1 MFLSEAKEGTT
12 TKPGLFTNAEFP
24 FEDARLRF
32 RSPGQ
37 ADTVYASRISGKE
50 GWKARRTVEVSRR
63 PRQSFR
69 TNCFSDRKTGLSDRA
84 ERLTER
90 GSEGGSQEWK

>member
-37 ADTVYASRISGKE
+37 ADTVYASRISRGRKDGKR
-50 GWKARRTVEVSRR
+50 GARSRFRGDPVNHSALTVFQTAKLV
-63 PRQSFR
+63 
-69 TNCFSDRKTGLSDRA
+69 
-84 ERLTER
+84 
-90 GSEGGSQEWK
+90 